1 MAMIFLR
8 QIRAGCSSRRFLSSS
23 SSNLDLAIADLN
35 RMESIFGEPP
45 TQSSIHGELPSTS
58 AINKST
64 APEYPVLPSSDK
76 CKKGL
81 SHVDNSGNALMVDI
95 SSKEDTKRS
104 AVASCRVLLGKHAF
118 NLVAANQ
125 IVKGDVLNVAKIAGI
140 QGAKQTSNLIPLC
153 HNINLTRVDVNL
165 ILNKEDFSVEIVG
178 EAATTSKTG
187 VEMEAMTAVAVAGLT
202 VYDMCKAVT
211 KEIQITNVCLEHKNG
226 GKSGSWSRKLSSVSD
241 DDYI

>member
-23 SSNLDLAIADLN
+23 SSKLDLAIADLN
-35 RMESIFGEPP
+35 REMESIFGEPP

-58 AINKST
+58 AINTST
-64 APEYPVLPSSDK
+64 APDYPVLPE

-104 AVASCRVLLGKHAF
+104 AIASCRVLLGKLAF
-118 NLVAANQ
+118 NLVEANQ

-153 HNINLTRVDVNL
+153 HNINLTRVDLNFV
-165 ILNKEDFSVEIVG
+165 LNKEDFSVEIVG

-211 KEIQITNVCLEHKNG
+211 KEIQITNVCLEQKSG

-241 DDYI
+241 DDCI